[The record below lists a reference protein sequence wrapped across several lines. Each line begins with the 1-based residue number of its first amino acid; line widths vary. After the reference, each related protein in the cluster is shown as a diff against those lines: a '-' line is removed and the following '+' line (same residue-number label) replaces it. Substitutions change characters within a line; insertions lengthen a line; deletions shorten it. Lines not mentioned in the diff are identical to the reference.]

1 MKIQRKVFLKTMKM
15 KKNLTY
21 KITITKRKKTMKILK
36 KITNKKIFLM
46 ALYLLKKLVYN
57 RPLLFLVSFAAIL
70 PFFL

>member
-1 MKIQRKVFLKTMKM
+1 MKM

-57 RPLLFLVSFAAIL
+57 RPLLFLVSFTAIL

>member
-1 MKIQRKVFLKTMKM
+1 MKTLKKISLKKMKM
-15 KKNLTY
+15 KMNLTY
-21 KITITKRKKTMKILK
+21 KNNKTKKEKTMKILK

>member
-1 MKIQRKVFLKTMKM
+1 MKM

-36 KITNKKIFLM
+36 KITNKKNFLI

>member
-1 MKIQRKVFLKTMKM
+1 MKM

-21 KITITKRKKTMKILK
+21 KITITKREKTMKILK
-36 KITNKKIFLM
+36 KITNKKNFLM

>member
-1 MKIQRKVFLKTMKM
+1 
-15 KKNLTY
+15 
-21 KITITKRKKTMKILK
+21 MKILK

-57 RPLLFLVSFAAIL
+57 KPLLFLVSFTAIL

>member
-1 MKIQRKVFLKTMKM
+1 MKM

-57 RPLLFLVSFAAIL
+57 RPLLFLVSFTTIL

>member
-1 MKIQRKVFLKTMKM
+1 MKM

-36 KITNKKIFLM
+36 KITNKKNFLM